1 VIEDSLEHLTFHF
14 SLLPGSA
21 WRGHEFVC
29 RQPECWAI
37 PATPR
42 IERCPDTAANGI
54 WVKTVMPVAAS
65 GVGTVPRRRWGIAL
79 LLGFGVLVNYFDRVN
94 LSVSQEALHNAFGI
108 STVMFGYL
116 LSAYSWTYAAF
127 QLPSGLILDRFG
139 VKLVSRV
146 AALLWSVASFAAAI
160 STGLTGFWGARLLLG
175 VGEAPTFPANAKAIG
190 YWFPAEERSLATAI
204 FDSAAKLASAI
215 GVPAIGMLLLR
226 FGWRW
231 SFAATGFISLLYF
244 VLFYVFYRNPSE
256 DKNLAP
262 AEHDFILQHGA
273 QPEDR
278 VMAAKGA
285 PLGYLLRQRK
295 VWGLVLGFASYNY
308 TFYLL
313 LTWLPSYLS
322 STLHID
328 LLHSVLYT
336 SVPWLFATL
345 TDILMGG
352 WLVDKLV
359 RRGRD
364 ASFVRQ
370 AILIGGTALG
380 LGVLG
385 AAYAHSTTAALVWI
399 SLAIGGLSA
408 ASPVGWSI
416 PSLIAPRESVGTLG
430 GILNFGNQ
438 LSAIAAPIVTG
449 YVAQATRSFFWAF
462 GAAAAF
468 LLIGIAGYAF
478 LLGRIEVIPEPL

>member
-1 VIEDSLEHLTFHF
+1 MWI
-14 SLLPGSA
+14 
-21 WRGHEFVC
+21 
-29 RQPECWAI
+29 Q
-37 PATPR
+37 
-42 IERCPDTAANGI
+42 
-54 WVKTVMPVAAS
+54 TVTPVATTEARS
-65 GVGTVPRRRWGIAL
+65 VPRRRWGIAC
-79 LLGFGVLVNYFDRVN
+79 LLGIGVLVNYFDRVN
-94 LSVSQEALHNAFGI
+94 LSVSQEALHHAFGI
-108 STVMFGYL
+108 STVTFGYL

-139 VKLVSRV
+139 VKLVGRIGT
-146 AALLWSVASFAAAI
+146 LLWSVASFAAAI
-160 STGLTGFWGARLLLG
+160 STGLAGFLGARLLLG
-175 VGEAPTFPANAKAIG
+175 VGEAPTFPANAKAVG
-190 YWFPAEERSLATAI
+190 YWFPADERSLATAA

-215 GVPAIGMLLLR
+215 GVPVLGLLLLR

-244 VLFYVFYRNPSE
+244 GLFYSFYRNPSE
-256 DKNLAP
+256 DKSLSA
-262 AEHDFILQHGA
+262 AERDFILQGGA

-322 STLHID
+322 SMHHID
-328 LLHSVLYT
+328 LLHSALYT
-336 SVPWLFATL
+336 SVPWIFATF

-359 RRGRD
+359 QRGRD
-364 ASFVRQ
+364 ASLVRQ
-370 AILIGGTALG
+370 AILIGGTTLG
-380 LGVLG
+380 LGMLG
-385 AAYAHSTTAALVWI
+385 AAYAQSTLTALLWI

-408 ASPVGWSI
+408 ASPVGWSL

-438 LSAIAAPIVTG
+438 LSAIAAPIATG
-449 YVAQATRSFFWAF
+449 YIAQATHSFFWAF

-468 LLIGIAGYAF
+468 LVGGVAGYIF
-478 LLGRIEVIPEPL
+478 LLGRIEVIPEPS

>member
-1 VIEDSLEHLTFHF
+1 
-14 SLLPGSA
+14 
-21 WRGHEFVC
+21 
-29 RQPECWAI
+29 
-37 PATPR
+37 
-42 IERCPDTAANGI
+42 
-54 WVKTVMPVAAS
+54 VKLVASS
-65 GVGTVPRRRWGIAL
+65 GPHSVPRHRWGISL

-94 LSVSQEALHNAFGI
+94 LSVSHVALHDAFGI
-108 STVMFGYL
+108 STVTFGYL

-139 VKLVSRV
+139 VKLVGRV
-146 AALLWSVASFAAAI
+146 GTFLWSVASFAAAM
-160 STGLTGFWGARLLLG
+160 STGVASFLGARLLLG

-204 FDSAAKLASAI
+204 FDSASKFASAI
-215 GVPAIGMLLLR
+215 GVPILGLLMVR

-231 SFAATGFISLLYF
+231 SFGATGFLS
-244 VLFYVFYRNPSE
+244 LFYFGLFYLFYRNPSE
-256 DKNLAP
+256 DQSLS
-262 AEHDFILQHGA
+262 AEERDFIRHGGA

-278 VMAAKGA
+278 AQAAKGT

-295 VWGLVLGFASYNY
+295 VWGLVMGFSSYNY

-322 STLHID
+322 STHHID
-328 LLHSVLYT
+328 LLHSALYT

-352 WLVDKLV
+352 WLVDRLV
-359 RRGRD
+359 QRGSD

-370 AILIGGTALG
+370 AILIGGTTLG
-380 LGVLG
+380 LGMLG
-385 AAYAHSTTAALVWI
+385 AAYAQSATIALMWI

-408 ASPVGWSI
+408 AAPVAWSI
-416 PSLIAPRESVGTLG
+416 PSLVAPRESVGTLG
-430 GILNFGNQ
+430 GILNFGGQ
-438 LSAIAAPIVTG
+438 LSAITAPIATG
-449 YVAQATRSFFWAF
+449 YIAQATHSFFWAF

-468 LLIGIAGYAF
+468 LLVGIAGYGF
-478 LLGRIEVIPEPL
+478 LLGRIETIPEPSLPS